1 VKPRGEKKNRDG
13 NLLFVEKNTRQ
24 TVRHLIRYLPSVVVP
39 SVFGLVAVAI
49 YTRILSPEEYGI
61 YILIFTTALFLQV
74 FTLNWLYQSI
84 LRYYERY
91 QASDI
96 AALFT
101 TSLVFFCAV
110 SLLTAVIFLCV
121 HHFSA
126 KMFDRR
132 LAEALI
138 FLPLVYVGECGFKF
152 ILVFLRAMQESLR
165 YSVHLS
171 INAVLKLAVALV
183 FILLLGY
190 QSEGILLGLALAS
203 GAAFLW
209 EALRLARRWRPAA
222 RRFSVRLGSQMLR
235 FGLPLLG
242 LVLLNLILSV
252 SDRYLLQIYQDAAQ
266 VGIYSAGY
274 RIAETGVYGFVML
287 LNLAAFPVLIKVF
300 ESEGEHRSK
309 TLVNHLL
316 IFYLALL
323 FPVVT
328 GISVLSEEIV
338 TVMLG
343 PQYRAARD
351 LLPWV
356 SSGIAFM
363 GLGLYYAKCFE
374 LKEKTFVIPVLYIGP
389 AVLNLLLNLW
399 WIPRWGMQGA
409 AVSTFLAYLSCL
421 LLLALTS
428 RKMIRWQFPWLTA
441 AKSAMAS
448 LVMGMVVHLLPDIG
462 SGWLSLG
469 IKIAAGAGTYLMVLA
484 LMEKRILQ
492 TAKTLFTDR
501 TIDPEAAK

>member
-1 VKPRGEKKNRDG
+1 
-13 NLLFVEKNTRQ
+13 
-24 TVRHLIRYLPSVVVP
+24 VVP

-49 YTRILSPEEYGI
+49 YTRILSPDEYGI
-61 YILIFTTALFLQV
+61 YILVYTTALFLQV

-84 LRYYERY
+84 LRYYERF
-91 QASDI
+91 QADDI

-110 SLLTAVIFLCV
+110 SLVTALIFLCGL
-121 HHFSA
+121 HWSG

-132 LAEALI
+132 LGTALI
-138 FLPLVYVGECGFKF
+138 YLPLVYAGESGFKF
-152 ILVFLRAMQESLR
+152 ILVFLRAMQKSLR
-165 YSVHLS
+165 YSFHMS
-171 INAVLKLAVALV
+171 INSVLKLAVALV

-190 QSEGILLGLALAS
+190 QAEGILLGLAVAS

-209 EALRLARRWRPAA
+209 EALRLARRWQPAL
-222 RRFSVRLGSQMLR
+222 RHFSRKLGSQMLR
-235 FGLPLLG
+235 FGMPLLG

-252 SDRYLLQIYQDAAQ
+252 SDRYLLQVYQDSAQ

-274 RIAETGVYGFVML
+274 RLAETGVYGFVML

-309 TLVNHLL
+309 ELVNHLQ

-343 PQYRAARD
+343 AQYHAARH

-356 SSGIAFM
+356 SAGIAFM

-374 LKEKTFVIPVLYIGP
+374 LKEKTGMIPVLYIGP

-409 AVSTFLAYLSCL
+409 AVSTFLAYLCCL
-421 LLLALTS
+421 LLLAVTS
-428 RKMIRWQFPWLTA
+428 GKMIRWQFPWLTA
-441 AKSAMAS
+441 AKAAMAS
-448 LVMGMVVHLLPDIG
+448 LVMGMVVHLLPNVG

-469 IKIAAGAGTYLMVLA
+469 IKIAAGAGTYLIVLA
-484 LMEKRILQ
+484 LMEKRILH
-492 TAKTLFTDR
+492 TAVTLFADQ
-501 TIDPEAAK
+501 TIDPEAVK